1 VAATVTRRPV
11 YQFGRAYR
19 SLLTTTAATTVFTAY
34 TGGRNR
40 LLLFKGYA
48 SSTSA
53 TTVSITVSWTDPDTG
68 AASYTYAAVNVAAN
82 GTASFTPPQVILA
95 AAGSV
100 VTVQATAGAANAVR
114 VTVSLE
120 GA

>member
-1 VAATVTRRPV
+1 MATVTRRPV

-19 SLLTTTAATTVFTAY
+19 TLLTTTAATTVFTAY

-40 LLLFKGYA
+40 FLLFKGYA
-48 SSTSA
+48 SSTSP
-53 TTVSITVSWTDPDTG
+53 TTVSLTISWTDPDTG
-68 AASYTYAAVNVAAN
+68 PDSYTYQTTNVG
-82 GTASFTPPQVILA
+82 GTGGNTSFVTMPILA

-100 VTVQATAGAANAVR
+100 VTVQATPAAANVVR
-114 VTVSLE
+114 VTVTFE